1 MYTSN
6 RVLVVK
12 DAVLVASPM
21 EEKRRQ
27 RMRRSVKK
35 GVRLRMFE
43 ECFTLR
49 HEETK
54 GGVVVVVVVVIVSH
68 SRWSSS
74 SSSSSS
80 SSYGYASES
89 FGYTRNRI
97 ENRIRRRDAS
107 TLPAAGRPR
116 PRLRSVV
123 VVVVVVR
130 DVETPLTPRTNTSPG
145 VLRDFTR
152 LLQRK
157 LVFPNA
163 QYETLKTLFNF
174 RVSIGF
180 KKEGGK
186 QMVEKVKREQHFER
200 LQNATPKTSITCFL
214 ISFLSFLSHFYH
226 FYTPLKTTQPLRTTK
241 TTTTTTT
248 GIGKAPTGFPLS
260 LA

>member
-54 GGVVVVVVVVIVSH
+54 GGVVVVVVIVVVIVSH
-68 SRWSSS
+68 SRWSS

-116 PRLRSVV
+116 PHLRSVI

-145 VLRDFTR
+145 VLRDFIKRSHSKKT
-152 LLQRK
+152 
-157 LVFPNA
+157 LVFP
-163 QYETLKTLFNF
+163 KTLNM
-174 RVSIGF
+174 
-180 KKEGGK
+180 K
-186 QMVEKVKREQHFER
+186 
-200 LQNATPKTSITCFL
+200 P
-214 ISFLSFLSHFYH
+214 
-226 FYTPLKTTQPLRTTK
+226 
-241 TTTTTTT
+241 
-248 GIGKAPTGFPLS
+248 
-260 LA
+260 

>member
-35 GVRLRMFE
+35 GIRLRMFE

-54 GGVVVVVVVVIVSH
+54 GGVVVVVIVVVIVSH
-68 SRWSSS
+68 SRWS

-145 VLRDFTR
+145 VLRDFIKR
-152 LLQRK
+152 HIQRK
-157 LVFPNA
+157 LSCF
-163 QYETLKTLFNF
+163 QK
-174 RVSIGF
+174 RSI
-180 KKEGGK
+180 
-186 QMVEKVKREQHFER
+186 
-200 LQNATPKTSITCFL
+200 
-214 ISFLSFLSHFYH
+214 
-226 FYTPLKTTQPLRTTK
+226 
-241 TTTTTTT
+241 
-248 GIGKAPTGFPLS
+248 
-260 LA
+260 

>member
-54 GGVVVVVVVVIVSH
+54 GGVVVVIIIIVSH
-68 SRWSSS
+68 SRW

-123 VVVVVVR
+123 VVVVVVVR

-145 VLRDFTR
+145 VLRDFIKRSHSKKT
-152 LLQRK
+152 
-157 LVFPNA
+157 LVFP
-163 QYETLKTLFNF
+163 KTLNM
-174 RVSIGF
+174 
-180 KKEGGK
+180 K
-186 QMVEKVKREQHFER
+186 
-200 LQNATPKTSITCFL
+200 P
-214 ISFLSFLSHFYH
+214 
-226 FYTPLKTTQPLRTTK
+226 
-241 TTTTTTT
+241 
-248 GIGKAPTGFPLS
+248 
-260 LA
+260 

>member
-54 GGVVVVVVVVIVSH
+54 GGVVVVVVVIVSH

-200 LQNATPKTSITCFL
+200 LQNATPKTS
-214 ISFLSFLSHFYH
+214 SFLSFLSLFIHLY
-226 FYTPLKTTQPLRTTK
+226 
-241 TTTTTTT
+241 
-248 GIGKAPTGFPLS
+248 
-260 LA
+260 